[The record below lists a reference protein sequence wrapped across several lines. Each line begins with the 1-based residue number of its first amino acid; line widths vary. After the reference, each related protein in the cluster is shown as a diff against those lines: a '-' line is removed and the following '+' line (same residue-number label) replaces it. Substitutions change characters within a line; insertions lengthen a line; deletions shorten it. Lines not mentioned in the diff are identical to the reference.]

1 MKKYLFQNQIEFNKS
16 LYFIDLV
23 QHETNTPYIRLM
35 QRMGEE
41 SKEVNIPASV
51 LTEIIEILVEY
62 RNWLM
67 NNPPVSALH
76 FSEADKEQIKA
87 RYLKGLSTKELALQ
101 FDKNEKLIKMVL
113 INLGLELVSQ
123 EMPKSN
129 RYRKRKKKNQ

>member
-1 MKKYLFQNQIEFNKS
+1 
-16 LYFIDLV
+16 
-23 QHETNTPYIRLM
+23 
-35 QRMGEE
+35 
-41 SKEVNIPASV
+41 
-51 LTEIIEILVEY
+51 
-62 RNWLM
+62 M